1 MRWTENRRARSIVA
15 LLPPPST
22 MNPSPSAQAHAFLA
36 LHQADRGFILP
47 NAWDAGSAMLL
58 ASEGFPAIATTSAGV
73 AFSLGK
79 PDYSVGDPRLA
90 VSRGEALDALRR
102 IASSVPLP
110 VNADLEAGY
119 GATPEDVAE
128 SVRLAMAAGA
138 AGCNLED
145 MDPLRGRLFEPAA
158 AAERIAAA
166 RAAVLA
172 SGGALV
178 INARTDAVMSGE
190 GDTLRQAIERGNR
203 YLQAGADCVFVPG
216 VVDVARATTLVR
228 ELAGPLNLVVGL
240 NESGAS
246 AFALLDAGV
255 KRISVGGSIARA
267 ALGLVRQA
275 ARELRE
281 RGTVG
286 YAAGQ
291 IPQPELNALF
301 ARARLAR

>member
-1 MRWTENRRARSIVA
+1 MTNTSIAKARA
-15 LLPPPST
+15 L
-22 MNPSPSAQAHAFLA
+22 LA
-36 LHQADRGFILP
+36 LHQAERGFILP

-58 ASEGFPAIATTSAGV
+58 AAEGFAALGTTSAGV

-79 PDYSVGDPRLA
+79 PDYSVGDARLA
-90 VSRGEALDALRR
+90 VGREQALEALGR
-102 IASSVPLP
+102 ITACVPVP

-119 GATPEDVAE
+119 GATPEQVAA

-145 MDPLRGRLFEPAA
+145 MDPARGRLFDVAT
-158 AAERIAAA
+158 AAERIGAA
-166 RAAVLA
+166 RAAVRE

-178 INARTDAVMSGE
+178 INARTDAVLA
-190 GDTLRQAIERGNR
+190 GDGNALREAIERGNR
-203 YLQAGADCVFVPG
+203 YLEAGADCVFVPG
-216 VVDVARATTLVR
+216 VVDLPRAATLVR

-240 NESGAS
+240 NESAAS

-291 IPQPELNALF
+291 IPQPQLNALF
-301 ARARLAR
+301 ERARLEL